1 MESPPRETAR
11 DVLALACL
19 ILPSYFI
26 SVVLFVIGFVII
38 PSTGNDPSMHVR
50 LGNYATFT
58 EAAKRVQ
65 DLVLFV
71 LPSSVIVGSI
81 ARLRGARLSRA
92 IRIMF
97 TLNGIYW
104 GSLLAIYV
112 TGLLAGVFVRP
123 FR

>member
-11 DVLALACL
+11 DVLVLACL

>member
-1 MESPPRETAR
+1 
-11 DVLALACL
+11 
-19 ILPSYFI
+19 
-26 SVVLFVIGFVII
+26 
-38 PSTGNDPSMHVR
+38 
-50 LGNYATFT
+50 
-58 EAAKRVQ
+58 VQ

-81 ARLRGARLSRA
+81 ARLREARLSRA

-112 TGLLAGVFVRP
+112 SGLLAGVFVRP